1 MEATKKGVS
10 VMIAIA
16 LIPLVMV
23 LGNSMLVP
31 VLPTMESQL
40 GISQFQSSLII
51 TVFSFA
57 AGVIIP
63 LVGYLSDR
71 YGRKMIIVPSLIV
84 YGLGSIVSGLAA
96 WLMENSYTMIIVGRV
111 IQGIGA
117 AGTAYIAMALV
128 GDLYSGG
135 QESKALGAL
144 ESTNGLGKIL
154 SPIIGALVAIIAWYA
169 AFFVF
174 PVICFAV
181 AVYVW
186 FGVPE
191 KKKPKG
197 KPLGPYLQALKQV
210 FASQGKWLIPAFF
223 VGATGLFI
231 LFGVLFYLSD
241 VLEETHQ
248 IDGILK
254 GTILAIPLSGMV
266 ITAYITGAQIK
277 QNKPLIRKLML
288 IGLVLLTGSMA
299 AVAFFEQLYV
309 MIGLL
314 TLGSVGTGLALPCLN
329 TLITA
334 AVDKSERGMITSLYG
349 SVRFLGVAFGPP
361 IFGWLMKISH
371 QVLFFSVTGLSLVT
385 LVLAYFFIKPGV
397 KGKGNTEQKGKA
409 RDQGQITETLF
420 RKREKAPT

>member
-223 VGATGLFI
+223 CRGHRPVYSFWGF
-231 LFGVLFYLSD
+231 VL
-241 VLEETHQ
+241 
-248 IDGILK
+248 
-254 GTILAIPLSGMV
+254 
-266 ITAYITGAQIK
+266 
-277 QNKPLIRKLML
+277 LIRCIRGNPSNRWDIKRHD
-288 IGLVLLTGSMA
+288 TGHSFVRHGHHSLHHRCA
-299 AVAFFEQLYV
+299 NQ
-309 MIGLL
+309 
-314 TLGSVGTGLALPCLN
+314 TKQ
-329 TLITA
+329 TA
-334 AVDKSERGMITSLYG
+334 NPKAHAHWPRVINGFHG
-349 SVRFLGVAFGPP
+349 CCRFL
-361 IFGWLMKISH
+361 
-371 QVLFFSVTGLSLVT
+371 
-385 LVLAYFFIKPGV
+385 
-397 KGKGNTEQKGKA
+397 
-409 RDQGQITETLF
+409 
-420 RKREKAPT
+420 